1 VWVKDVED
9 RATLAEREAQ
19 ERVLRVEAE
28 STVAVAF
35 ALEETDGLV
44 RKIALLEGVPTEVRR
59 AHKVAEET
67 SHGLSDTTAD
77 AKQWQEDFER
87 GRREQ
92 MEELTLL

>member
-9 RATLAEREAQ
+9 QATLAEREAQ

-28 STVAVAF
+28 STMAVAS
-35 ALEETDGLV
+35 AHEETDGPV
-44 RKIALLEGVPTEVRR
+44 WKIALLEGVPTEVRR

-67 SHGLSDTTAD
+67 SHGLSDTAAD
-77 AKQWQEDFER
+77 AKRWQEDFER